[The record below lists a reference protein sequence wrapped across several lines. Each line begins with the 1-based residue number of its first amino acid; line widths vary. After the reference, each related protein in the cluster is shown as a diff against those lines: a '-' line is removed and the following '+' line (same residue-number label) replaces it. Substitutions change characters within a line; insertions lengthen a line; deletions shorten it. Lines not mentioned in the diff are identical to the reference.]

1 MSNESAEWLN
11 RNVLIGFT
19 AERGTA
25 WHYRATAQGAEPNH
39 YPGPI
44 PVADIQRRLFHWR
57 AIPGRVLTHTD
68 LHGLRNCPDR
78 MSVVADDTGEDL
90 GIFMKD
96 YEIHQYP
103 DWLLEKVSA
112 LLDGGLS
119 VGSAGQLKDRKQA
132 WVSVE
137 VPDTVH
143 TPQGVQFR
151 PHLLAC
157 TSHDGSLKTTYKR
170 TVTNVVCDN
179 TMGAALRG
187 AGQVIK
193 IKHSSGS
200 KQGRLEVLSARQALD
215 MVEILADEFA
225 EEVRQ
230 LCELEV
236 TDAQWRDF
244 LLAHAPDTGTQRSR
258 TFASNRRT
266 KLGEL
271 WQFDN
276 RVSPWRGTAWGVL
289 QAVNTYEH
297 HHGTVRGASR
307 PERNLSRTVT
317 DHADTLDSTT
327 LATLDR
333 VLAAA

>member
-1 MSNESAEWLN
+1 METAEWLN
-11 RNVLIGFT
+11 RNVLIGYT
-19 AERGTA
+19 RERGNA
-25 WHYRATAQGAEPNH
+25 WHYRSAAQGDEPNH

-68 LHGLRNCPDR
+68 LHGLRPCPDR
-78 MSVVADDTGEDL
+78 MAVVADDTGEDL
-90 GIFMKD
+90 GIFMKS
-96 YEIHQYP
+96 YEIHQFQ

-119 VGSAGQLKDRKQA
+119 AGSAGLLKNRAQA

-137 VPDTVH
+137 VPDTVQ
-143 TPQGVQFR
+143 TPEGVQFR

-157 TSHDGSLKTTYKR
+157 TSHDGSLSTTYKR

-193 IKHSSGS
+193 IKHKKGS
-200 KQGRLEVLSARQALD
+200 RQGRLEVLSARQALD
-215 MVEILADEFA
+215 MVEVLADEFA
-225 EEVRQ
+225 DEVRE
-230 LCELEV
+230 LCQVDV
-236 TDAQWRDF
+236 TEAQWQDF
-244 LLAHAPDTGTQRSR
+244 LLAHAPDTGSQRSR

-266 KLGEL
+266 KLVEL

-276 RVSPWRGTAWGVL
+276 RVAPWRGTAWGVL

-297 HHGTVRGASR
+297 HHATVRGASR
-307 PERNLSRTVT
+307 PERNLTRSVT
-317 DHADTLDSTT
+317 DHADSLDSTT
-327 LATLDR
+327 LATLDA

>member
-1 MSNESAEWLN
+1 
-11 RNVLIGFT
+11 
-19 AERGTA
+19 
-25 WHYRATAQGAEPNH
+25 
-39 YPGPI
+39 
-44 PVADIQRRLFHWR
+44 
-57 AIPGRVLTHTD
+57 VLTHTD
-68 LHGLRNCPDR
+68 LHGLRPCPDR
-78 MSVVADDTGEDL
+78 MAVVADDTGEDL
-90 GIFMKD
+90 GIFMKS
-96 YEIHQYP
+96 YEIHQFQ

-119 VGSAGQLKDRKQA
+119 AGSAGLLKNRAQA

-137 VPDTVH
+137 VPDTVQ
-143 TPQGVQFR
+143 TPEGVQFR

-157 TSHDGSLKTTYKR
+157 TSHDGSLATTYQR

-193 IKHSSGS
+193 IKHKKGS
-200 KQGRLEVLSARQALD
+200 RQGRLEVLSARRALD
-215 MVEILADEFA
+215 MVEVLADEFA
-225 EEVRQ
+225 DEVRE
-230 LCELEV
+230 LCQVAV
-236 TDAQWRDF
+236 TEAQWQDF
-244 LLAHAPDTGTQRSR
+244 LLAHAPDTGSQRAR

-276 RVSPWRGTAWGVL
+276 RVAPWRGTAWGVL

-297 HHGTVRGASR
+297 HHATVRGASR
-307 PERNLSRTVT
+307 PERNLTRSVT
-317 DHADTLDSTT
+317 DHADSLDSTT
-327 LATLDR
+327 LATLDA

>member
-1 MSNESAEWLN
+1 VSKESPEWLN

-44 PVADIQRRLFHWR
+44 PIADIQRRLFGWR

-68 LHGLRNCPDR
+68 LHGLRPCPDR
-78 MSVVADDTGEDL
+78 MAVVADDTGEDL
-90 GIFMKD
+90 GVHMQG
-96 YEIHQYP
+96 YEIHQFP
-103 DWLLEKVSA
+103 DWLLEKVQT

-119 VGSAGQLKDRKQA
+119 AGSAGLLKQRRQA

-137 VPDTVH
+137 VPDTVA
-143 TPQGVQFR
+143 TPEGVQFR

-157 TSHDGSLKTTYKR
+157 TSHDGSLATTYKR

-179 TMGAALRG
+179 TMGEALRG

-193 IKHSSGS
+193 IRHKKNSR
-200 KQGRLEVLSARQALD
+200 QGRLEVLSARQALD
-215 MVEILADEFA
+215 MVQILADDFA
-225 EEVRQ
+225 AEVRD
-230 LCELEV
+230 LCQITV
-236 TDAQWRDF
+236 TEAQWQDF

-258 TFASNRRT
+258 TLASNRRT

-276 RVSPWRGTAWGVL
+276 RVAPWRGTAWGVL
-289 QAVNTYEH
+289 QAVNTYDH
-297 HHGTVRGASR
+297 HHATVRGASR
-307 PERNLSRTVT
+307 PERNLTRAVT
-317 DHADTLDSTT
+317 DHANTLDSTT
-327 LATLDR
+327 LALLDQ